1 MRANH
6 SNSSTNS
13 RFAKQKSARAPATKA
28 DERLEK
34 APTGITGLDEVTLGG
49 LPRGRATLIC
59 GGAGCGKTMLAV
71 EFLVNGV
78 RDYGEPGVFV
88 AFEETKDELV
98 VNAASLDFNLDKLVR
113 QGKLAIDHVH
123 IDPNEIAETGEYD
136 LEGLFIRLKYAI
148 ESVGAKRVVLDTI
161 ETLFSGFTNT
171 ALLRAEI
178 RRLFQFLKSFGVT
191 AIVTGERG
199 ENALTR
205 FGLEEYVA
213 DCVILLDHRVNDQIT
228 TRRMRIV
235 KYRGSSHGT
244 NEYPFIID
252 EQGFSVLPVTSMA
265 LRHKVSSEVISTGV
279 PDLDAMLGVGGY
291 YRGSTV
297 LMSGTAGMGKS
308 TFAAALA
315 RSACERGER
324 VLYFAFEE
332 SAPQIVRNMRSVG
345 VDLQPHLDSGRLRI
359 IAQRPFLYGL
369 EMHLVSMHKEIDR
382 FRPGVVIVDPISNL
396 VSAGTPREVTA
407 ILTLLI
413 DFLKG
418 EGITGFFTV
427 LTENGGRLETSDV
440 GISSLID
447 TWMLVRDIEVSGERN
462 RGLYVLKARGMNH
475 SNQIREF
482 ILSGKGIKLVEVYL
496 GPAGMLTGS
505 ARVALEEQERDAR
518 MRQSDESDLK
528 LAQLE
533 HKRKAMEAHIEAM
546 RAEFEADS
554 AAVKKAVS
562 LDDKREKRLVDT
574 KSAMAK
580 SRKVS
585 GNLSQTSK
593 GK

>member
-1 MRANH
+1 MRTNH
-6 SNSSTNS
+6 STGATNS
-13 RFAKQKSARAPATKA
+13 KVARQKTASAAAKAV
-28 DERLEK
+28 ERLEK

-98 VNAASLDFNLDKLVR
+98 VNAASLDFDLGKLVR
-113 QGKLAIDHVH
+113 EGKLAIDHVH

-161 ETLFSGFTNT
+161 ETLFSGFSNT

-199 ENALTR
+199 ENSLTR
-205 FGLEEYVA
+205 YGLEEYVA
-213 DCVILLDHRVNDQIT
+213 DCVILLDHRVMDQIT

-265 LRHKVSSEVISTGV
+265 LQHKVSNEVISTGV

-308 TFAAALA
+308 SFAAALA
-315 RSACERGER
+315 RSACERGEC

-332 SAPQIVRNMRSVG
+332 SERQIVRNMRSIG
-345 VDLQPHLDSGRLRI
+345 IDLQPHLESGRLRI
-359 IAQRPFLYGL
+359 VAQRPFLYGL
-369 EMHLVSMHKEIDR
+369 EMHLVSMHKEINR
-382 FRPGVVIVDPISNL
+382 FQPAVVVVDPISNL
-396 VSAGTPREVTA
+396 ISAGTEREVA
-407 ILTLLI
+407 SMLTLLI
-413 DFLKG
+413 DFLKT

-482 ILSGKGIKLVEVYL
+482 LLSNKGIRLVDVYL
-496 GPAGMLTGS
+496 GPSGMLTGS

-518 MRQSDESDLK
+518 ILQADESDLK

-533 HKRKAMEAHIEAM
+533 HKRKAMEAHIEAL

-554 AAVKKAVS
+554 AAVKKSVS
-562 LDDKREKRLVDT
+562 LENKREKKLIDNQ
-574 KSAMAK
+574 SAMAK
-580 SRKVS
+580 SRRVN
-585 GNLSQTSK
+585 GHLPQTPNRK
-593 GK
+593 